1 MAQVMN
7 VGAASGKNNA
17 LTNLARQAA
26 AQGLSY
32 RQYVQLVADSMGGTM
47 NREARAVLATTGDDG
62 IVNPAFANQSQSG
75 GQYNA
80 GNSVQGYDASKGQV
94 MVDGYG
100 YGPQG
105 VGAVNS
111 EFLAAY
117 NAAGGGKGGGG
128 GNTISAADAAAA
140 QRRAE
145 AGRIR
150 NDIRGRGGELNAIY
164 DQLFGDLDT
173 LLRTRSSD
181 VERDYGDQLSKATE
195 QYSSALPTIQNSYA
209 AIGAAD
215 STDTADAKDAAKK
228 GFDDTTTT
236 IGKNKQKDLAAIGQ
250 YGNEQRAKIQSD
262 RDSLNRELGRLDETD
277 DVDALRATRSN
288 VETNLGA
295 AGVTKQTLGTEGK
308 AAKDLSALTQDAG
321 RFEAASNALDNIL
334 KSSMSGAVKEAAVK
348 AIVDNAGLSDDEK
361 EKVQLQYGNVYQ
373 EQNAA

>member
-1 MAQVMN
+1 MALSAEQI
-7 VGAASGKNNA
+7 AANRKKLA
-17 LTNLARQAA
+17 QTNPAMYQEILRMEARTAA
-26 AQGLSY
+26 NGG
-32 RQYVQLVADSMGGTM
+32 VADSVSQGH
-47 NREARAVLATTGDDG
+47 TGY
-62 IVNPAFANQSQSG
+62 AN
-75 GQYNA
+75 A
-80 GNSVQGYDASKGQV
+80 D
-94 MVDGYG
+94 
-100 YGPQG
+100 
-105 VGAVNS
+105 
-111 EFLAAY
+111 EFLGENYWSGHEAALTSPATAAR
-117 NAAGGGKGGGG
+117 NAR
-128 GNTISAADAAAA
+128 I
-140 QRRAE
+140 AE

-181 VERDYGDQLSKATE
+181 VEKDYGDQLSKATE

-250 YGNEQRAKIQSD
+250 YGNEQRAKIQGD
-262 RDSLNRELGRLDETD
+262 KDSLNRELGRLDETE
-277 DVDALRATRSN
+277 DVDALRGTRSN
-288 VETNLGA
+288 IETNLGA
-295 AGVTKQTLGTEGK
+295 ANVTKQTLGTEGK
-308 AAKDLSALTQDAG
+308 AANDLKALTKDAG

>member
-1 MAQVMN
+1 MDYWQAREKMSPETLKAVD
-7 VGAASGKNNA
+7 SGKMGWTQA
-17 LTNLARQAA
+17 LATIGINQAA
-26 AQGLSY
+26 PAVGKSVSQGHTGY
-32 RQYVQLVADSMGGTM
+32 DNADEFLGANYKSGHERALISPEQAAV
-47 NREARAVLATTGDDG
+47 NARAAKVSRVRG
-62 IVNPAFANQSQSG
+62 
-75 GQYNA
+75 
-80 GNSVQGYDASKGQV
+80 
-94 MVDGYG
+94 
-100 YGPQG
+100 
-105 VGAVNS
+105 
-111 EFLAAY
+111 
-117 NAAGGGKGGGG
+117 
-128 GNTISAADAAAA
+128 
-140 QRRAE
+140 
-145 AGRIR
+145 
-150 NDIRGRGGELNAIY
+150 DIRGRGGELQAIY
-164 DQLFGDLDT
+164 DSLFGDLDT
-173 LLRTRSSD
+173 LLRTRSAD

-236 IGKNKQKDLAAIGQ
+236 IGKNKQKDLSAIGQ

-262 RDSLNRELGRLDETD
+262 KDALNRELGRIGETD
-277 DVDALRATRSN
+277 DVDALRGTRSN
-288 VETNLGA
+288 IETNLGA
-295 AGVTKQTLGTEGK
+295 ANVTKQTLGTEGK